1 MRDMRWP
8 TTLLELAEDYLS
20 RLLDALHAG
29 QTGGLRCVAMP
40 QTRNR
45 RKVGAPLYVIVLL
58 SVLTALLLLFFT
70 AANPAGTLTALVLAS
85 MSMLVVLLC
94 YRWLDRWEPEPRR
107 LLQLAFLWGASV
119 AVVLAVGLETF
130 GSSVA
135 TVRPLVSKTFDMAA
149 IQAPFIEEAAKGLFL
164 LIMLTGRRRHQLNSL
179 TDCMVYAG
187 VAAVGFAWME
197 DIVYI
202 APADSPAKMAAVAIA
217 RLVVGPF
224 AHPLFTT
231 MTGIGVFFALRR
243 RGFWSKAFVIL
254 LGYLGAVGMH
264 ALWNASL
271 AMGGARYFLTTY
283 LFWMV
288 PVFLLMVVLGAVSRR
303 HEQHLVA
310 TKLPAMVV
318 GGLISPN
325 EETWLGSIRARKHAL
340 REARRIG
347 GKPAARSVKKFAAQV
362 VKLAFVRDRIDR
374 GFGDPEVFAL
384 QHEDAHG
391 VLAARAAAPVL
402 QVMAGYRSPLPARR

>member
-1 MRDMRWP
+1 
-8 TTLLELAEDYLS
+8 
-20 RLLDALHAG
+20 
-29 QTGGLRCVAMP
+29 MP
-40 QTRNR
+40 AIRN
-45 RKVGAPLYVIVLL
+45 RKVGASRLVIILL
-58 SVLTALLLLFFT
+58 AILTALLLLFT
-70 AANPAGTLTALVLAS
+70 AANPGGTLTALVLSSLA
-85 MSMLVVLLC
+85 MLVVLLC

-130 GSSVA
+130 GSTVA
-135 TVRPLVSKTFDMAA
+135 TVKPLVSKTFDQAA

-187 VAAVGFAWME
+187 VTAVGFAWME

-202 APADSPAKMAAVAIA
+202 APAESPTQMAAVAVA
-217 RLVVGPF
+217 RLIFGPF

-243 RGFWSKAFVIL
+243 HGFWAKAFVIL
-254 LGYLGAVGMH
+254 LGYLAAVGMH

-271 AMGGARYFLTTY
+271 AMGGGQMFLVTY
-283 LFWMV
+283 VFWMIPIFILV
-288 PVFLLMVVLGAVSRR
+288 VVLAMVSRR

-310 TKLPAMVV
+310 TKLPGMVM

-325 EETWLGSIRARKHAL
+325 EQTWLGSIRSRKLAI
-340 REARRIG
+340 REAKRIG
-347 GKPAARSVKKFAAQV
+347 GRPAAQSVKKFAAQV
-362 VKLAFVRDRIDR
+362 VELAFVRDRIDR

-384 QHEDAHG
+384 QHEDAYG
-391 VLAARAAAPVL
+391 VVAARAAAPVL
-402 QVMAGYRSPLPARR
+402 YTMAGYHSPLPVRR

>member
-1 MRDMRWP
+1 M
-8 TTLLELAEDYLS
+8 
-20 RLLDALHAG
+20 
-29 QTGGLRCVAMP
+29 
-40 QTRNR
+40 RNR
-45 RKVGAPLYVIVLL
+45 RKVGAPLIVIILL
-58 SVLTALLLLFFT
+58 SILTALLLLLFT
-70 AANPAGTLTALVLAS
+70 AANPGGTLTALILAS
-85 MSMLVVLLC
+85 LSMLVVLFC

-135 TVRPLVSKTFDMAA
+135 TVRPLVSKAFDMAA
-149 IQAPFIEEAAKGLFL
+149 IQAPFIEEAAKGLFV
-164 LIMLTGRRRHQLNSL
+164 LIMVTGRRRHELNSL

-187 VAAVGFAWME
+187 ITAVGFAWME

-202 APADSPAKMAAVAIA
+202 APADSPAQMAAVAVA
-217 RLVVGPF
+217 RLIFGPF

-243 RGFWSKAFVIL
+243 RSFGSKALVIL
-254 LGYLGAVGMH
+254 LGYLAAVGMH

-271 AMGGARYFLTTY
+271 ATAGGQFFLATY

-288 PVFLLMVVLGAVSRR
+288 PVFLLMVLLGILSRR
-303 HEQHLVA
+303 HEQQLVA
-310 TKLPAMVV
+310 SKLPAMVA

-325 EETWLGSIRARKHAL
+325 EETWLGSIRARKQAI

-347 GKPAARSVKKFAAQV
+347 GRPAARSVKKFAAQV
-362 VKLAFVRDRIDR
+362 VELAFVRDRIDR

-384 QHEDAHG
+384 QHQDAYG
-391 VLAARAAAPVL
+391 VVAARAAAPVL
-402 QVMAGYRSPLPARR
+402 HTMGGYRSPALVRR

>member
-1 MRDMRWP
+1 M
-8 TTLLELAEDYLS
+8 
-20 RLLDALHAG
+20 
-29 QTGGLRCVAMP
+29 
-40 QTRNR
+40 RNR
-45 RKVGAPLYVIVLL
+45 RKVGAPLFVIVLL
-58 SVLTALLLLFFT
+58 SIVTALLLLLFT
-70 AANPAGTLTALVLAS
+70 AANPGGTLTALVLS
-85 MSMLVVLLC
+85 SLSMLVVLLC

-119 AVVLAVGLETF
+119 AVLLAVGLETF

-164 LIMLTGRRRHQLNSL
+164 LVMLTGRRRHELNSL

-187 VAAVGFAWME
+187 ITAVGFAWME

-217 RLVVGPF
+217 RLIIGPF

-243 RGFWSKAFVIL
+243 RSVGSKAFVIL
-254 LGYLGAVGMH
+254 LGYLAAVGMH
-264 ALWNASL
+264 AMWNASL
-271 AMGGARYFLTTY
+271 AMGGAQFFLATY

-288 PVFLLMVVLGAVSRR
+288 PVFLLMVLLGVLSRR
-303 HEQHLVA
+303 HEQQLVA
-310 TKLPAMVV
+310 GKLPAMVA

-325 EETWLGSIRARKHAL
+325 EQTWLGSIRGRKQAI

-347 GKPAARSVKKFAAQV
+347 GRHAGRSVKKFAAQV
-362 VKLAFVRDRIDR
+362 VELAFVRDRIDR

-384 QHEDAHG
+384 QHEDAYG
-391 VLAARAAAPVL
+391 VMAARAAAPVL
-402 QVMAGYRSPLPARR
+402 HTMAGYRSPGLVRR

>member
-1 MRDMRWP
+1 
-8 TTLLELAEDYLS
+8 
-20 RLLDALHAG
+20 
-29 QTGGLRCVAMP
+29 MP
-40 QTRNR
+40 GMRNR
-45 RKVGAPLYVIVLL
+45 RKVGAPLFVIVLL
-58 SVLTALLLLFFT
+58 SVLTALLLLVFT

-85 MSMLVVLLC
+85 LSMLVVLFC

-119 AVVLAVGLETF
+119 AVLLAVGLETF

-164 LIMLTGRRRHQLNSL
+164 LIMLTGRRRHELNSL

-187 VAAVGFAWME
+187 ITAVGFAWME

-202 APADSPAKMAAVAIA
+202 APAESPTQMAAVAIA
-217 RLVVGPF
+217 RLIFGPF

-243 RGFWSKAFVIL
+243 RGFWGKASVIL
-254 LGYLGAVGMH
+254 LGYLAAVAMH
-264 ALWNASL
+264 ASWNASL
-271 AMGGARYFLTTY
+271 ALGGARFFLVTY
-283 LFWMV
+283 VTWMV
-288 PVFLLMVVLGAVSRR
+288 PVFLLMVLLGVLSRR
-303 HEQHLVA
+303 HEQQLVA
-310 TKLPAMVV
+310 SKLPAMVA

-325 EETWLGSIRARKHAL
+325 EETWLGSIRTRKQAI

-347 GKPAARSVKKFAAQV
+347 GRPAAQSVKRFAAQV
-362 VKLAFVRDRIDR
+362 VELAFVRDRIDR

-384 QHEDAHG
+384 QHEDAYG
-391 VLAARAAAPVL
+391 VVAARTAAPVL
-402 QVMAGYRSPLPARR
+402 HTMAGYRSPALVRR

>member
-1 MRDMRWP
+1 
-8 TTLLELAEDYLS
+8 
-20 RLLDALHAG
+20 
-29 QTGGLRCVAMP
+29 MP
-40 QTRNR
+40 QMRNR
-45 RKVGAPLYVIVLL
+45 RKVGAPLIVL
-58 SVLTALLLLFFT
+58 VLLTILTIFLLLLFT
-70 AANPAGTLTALVLAS
+70 AANPGGTLTALVLSS

-164 LIMLTGRRRHQLNSL
+164 LIMLTGRRRLALNSM

-187 VAAVGFAWME
+187 VVAVGFAWME

-202 APADSPAKMAAVAIA
+202 APADSPAQLAAVAIA
-217 RLVVGPF
+217 RLIFGPF

-243 RGFWSKAFVIL
+243 HGFWPKAILIL
-254 LGYLGAVGMH
+254 LGYLAAVTMH
-264 ALWNASL
+264 ASWNASL
-271 AMGGARYFLTTY
+271 AMGGGQLFLATY
-283 LFWMV
+283 VFWLA
-288 PVFLLMVVLGAVSRR
+288 PVFLLMVLLGMLSRR

-310 TKLPAMVV
+310 SKLPGMVAS
-318 GGLISPN
+318 GLISPN
-325 EETWLGSIRARKHAL
+325 EATWLGSIRHRRMAI
-340 REARRIG
+340 REATRIG
-347 GKPAARSVKKFAAQV
+347 GRPAGRAVKRFATQV
-362 VKLAFVRDRIDR
+362 VQLAFMRDRIDR
-374 GFGDPEVFAL
+374 GFGDPEVFAA
-384 QHEDAHG
+384 QYEDAYG

-402 QVMAGYRSPLPARR
+402 YTMAGYRSPELIRR

>member
-1 MRDMRWP
+1 M
-8 TTLLELAEDYLS
+8 
-20 RLLDALHAG
+20 
-29 QTGGLRCVAMP
+29 
-40 QTRNR
+40 RNR
-45 RKVGAPLYVIVLL
+45 RKVGAPLIVLVLL
-58 SVLTALLLLFFT
+58 SILTIFLLLLFT
-70 AANPAGTLTALVLAS
+70 AANPSGTLTALVLSS

-135 TVRPLVSKTFDMAA
+135 EVRPLVSKTFDIAA

-164 LIMLTGRRRHQLNSL
+164 LIMLTGRRRLALNSM

-187 VAAVGFAWME
+187 VTAVGFAWME

-202 APADSPAKMAAVAIA
+202 APADSPAQLAAVAIA
-217 RLVVGPF
+217 RLIFGPF

-243 RGFWSKAFVIL
+243 HGFWSKAILIL
-254 LGYLGAVGMH
+254 LGYLAAVTMH
-264 ALWNASL
+264 ASWNASL
-271 AMGGARYFLTTY
+271 AMGGGQLFLATY
-283 LFWMV
+283 VFWLA
-288 PVFLLMVVLGAVSRR
+288 PVFLLMVLLGMLSRR

-310 TKLPAMVV
+310 SKLPGMVAS
-318 GGLISPN
+318 GLISPN
-325 EETWLGSIRARKHAL
+325 EATWLGSIRHRRMAI
-340 REARRIG
+340 REATRIG
-347 GKPAARSVKKFAAQV
+347 GRPAGRAVKRFAAQV
-362 VKLAFVRDRIDR
+362 VRLAFMRDRIDR
-374 GFGDPEVFAL
+374 GFGDPQVFAA
-384 QHEDAHG
+384 QYEDAYG

-402 QVMAGYRSPLPARR
+402 YTMAGYRSPVLVRR

>member
-1 MRDMRWP
+1 
-8 TTLLELAEDYLS
+8 
-20 RLLDALHAG
+20 
-29 QTGGLRCVAMP
+29 
-40 QTRNR
+40 
-45 RKVGAPLYVIVLL
+45 
-58 SVLTALLLLFFT
+58 
-70 AANPAGTLTALVLAS
+70 
-85 MSMLVVLLC
+85 VVLFC

-130 GSSVA
+130 GSSLA

-164 LIMLTGRRRHQLNSL
+164 LVMLTGRRRHEMNSL

-187 VAAVGFAWME
+187 ITAVGFAWME

-202 APADSPAKMAAVAIA
+202 APAESPSQMAAVAVA
-217 RLVVGPF
+217 RLIFGPF

-243 RGFWSKAFVIL
+243 RSFWSKAFVIL
-254 LGYLGAVGMH
+254 LGYLAAVGMH

-271 AMGGARYFLTTY
+271 AMGGPRYFLTTY

-310 TKLPAMVV
+310 TKLPAMVI

-325 EETWLGSIRARKHAL
+325 EQTWLGSIRARKHAI
-340 REARRIG
+340 REAKRIG

-362 VKLAFVRDRIDR
+362 VELAFVRDRIDR
-374 GFGDPEVFAL
+374 GFGDAEVFAL
-384 QHEDAHG
+384 QHEDAYG
-391 VLAARAAAPVL
+391 VVAARAAAPVL
-402 QVMAGYRSPLPARR
+402 HTMAGYHSAVPVRR

>member
-1 MRDMRWP
+1 MRIRP
-8 TTLLELAEDYLS
+8 RA
-20 RLLDALHAG
+20 
-29 QTGGLRCVAMP
+29 
-40 QTRNR
+40 
-45 RKVGAPLYVIVLL
+45 VGAPRTVIVLL
-58 SVLTALLLLFFT
+58 AIVTGLLLLLFT
-70 AANPAGTLTALVLAS
+70 AANPGGTLVALVLAS
-85 MSMLVVLLC
+85 LAMLVVLAC

-130 GSSVA
+130 GSHVA
-135 TVRPLVSKTFDMAA
+135 TVRPLVSKTFDVAA

-187 VAAVGFAWME
+187 ITAVGFAWME

-202 APADSPAKMAAVAIA
+202 APADSPDKMAVVAIA
-217 RLVVGPF
+217 RLIFGPF

-231 MTGIGVFFALRR
+231 MTGIGVFFALQRR
-243 RGFWSKAFVIL
+243 SFWSKAVVIL
-254 LGYLGAVGMH
+254 LGYLAAVVMH
-264 ALWNASL
+264 ASWNASL
-271 AMGGARYFLTTY
+271 TLGNAKLFLVTY

-288 PVFLLMVVLGAVSRR
+288 PIFLLMVVLAVLSRR

-310 TKLPAMVV
+310 AKLPGMVT

-325 EETWLGSIRARKHAL
+325 EATWLGSIRCRKLAI
-340 REARRIG
+340 REAKRIG
-347 GKPAARSVKKFAAQV
+347 GRPAAKTVKTFAASV
-362 VKLAFVRDRIDR
+362 VELAFVRERIDR

-384 QHEDAHG
+384 QHEDAYG
-391 VLAARAAAPVL
+391 VVAARAAAPVL
-402 QVMAGYRSPLPARR
+402 HTMAGYRSPLPAWG

>member
-1 MRDMRWP
+1 M
-8 TTLLELAEDYLS
+8 
-20 RLLDALHAG
+20 
-29 QTGGLRCVAMP
+29 
-40 QTRNR
+40 RNR
-45 RKVGAPLYVIVLL
+45 RKVGAPLIVL
-58 SVLTALLLLFFT
+58 VLLTILTIFLLLLFT
-70 AANPAGTLTALVLAS
+70 AANPGGTLTALVLSS

-164 LIMLTGRRRHQLNSL
+164 LIMLTGRRRLALNSM

-187 VAAVGFAWME
+187 VVAVGFAWME

-202 APADSPAKMAAVAIA
+202 APADSPAQLAAVAIA
-217 RLVVGPF
+217 RLIFGPF

-243 RGFWSKAFVIL
+243 HGFWPKAILIL
-254 LGYLGAVGMH
+254 LGYLAAVTMH
-264 ALWNASL
+264 ASWNASL
-271 AMGGARYFLTTY
+271 AMGGGQLFLATY
-283 LFWMV
+283 VFWLA
-288 PVFLLMVVLGAVSRR
+288 PVFLLMVLLGMLSRR

-310 TKLPAMVV
+310 SKLPGMVAS
-318 GGLISPN
+318 GLISPN
-325 EETWLGSIRARKHAL
+325 EATWLGSIRHRRMAI
-340 REARRIG
+340 REATRIG
-347 GKPAARSVKKFAAQV
+347 GRPAGRAVKRFATQV
-362 VKLAFVRDRIDR
+362 VQLAFMRDRIDR
-374 GFGDPEVFAL
+374 GFGDPEVFAA
-384 QHEDAHG
+384 QYEDAYG

-402 QVMAGYRSPLPARR
+402 YTMAGYRSPELIRR